1 MARGEIV
8 ELSQIPFLD
17 PAELKGDRFV
27 ASLTFHDQD
36 WRMWVPTQHNKFV
49 EIHGWPAEAAYF
61 ARAPE
66 NPSDF
71 RTRFIDFTAQYA
83 SFKDLMKPFLA
94 IQDDIFNLSAAL
106 AKLKIVF
113 ENKELERAGSHRM
126 AATEIEY
133 ILFLCRGLF
142 DFLQE
147 ILAKLWT
154 KIELEDKSL
163 RKKQLKKSFADMTLR
178 NNAIRTAEEIA
189 EQFQLPMFLAEC
201 YARHAAVFVKI
212 RDYRDNLLHRGQN
225 VQIIFRGD
233 SGFAIEKRLGPF
245 INPNIWRDDEVVNGL
260 VPLLPALAL
269 IVHGTLAASE
279 EFAYIFQSH
288 FKMLNPIVPGMS
300 LYLRGYFNGALLDAL
315 KDADQRVKEGRGLL
329 TQYYT

>member
-1 MARGEIV
+1 MALGEV
-8 ELSQIPFLD
+8 VGLSQIPFLD
-17 PAELKGDRFV
+17 PAELAGDRFL
-27 ASLTFHDQD
+27 ASLTFHAGD
-36 WRMWVPTQHNKFV
+36 WRMWVETQDKKFV
-49 EIHGWPAEAAYF
+49 EIHGWPAEASYF

-66 NPSDF
+66 GPSYLTLHF
-71 RTRFIDFTAQYA
+71 LNFMVQHAN
-83 SFKDLMKPFLA
+83 FKDLMKPFSA

-106 AKLKIVF
+106 AMLKLVF

-147 ILAKLWT
+147 VLAKLWT
-154 KIELEDKSL
+154 KIELTDKSV

-178 NNAIRTAEEIA
+178 GNAVRTAQEIA
-189 EQFQLPMFLAEC
+189 EQFQLPLFLAEC

-233 SGFAIEKRLGPF
+233 SGFAIQKRLGPF
-245 INPNIWRDDEVVNGL
+245 INPNIWHDAEVTNGL

-269 IVHGTLAASE
+269 IIHGTLAAYE

-315 KDADQRVKEGRGLL
+315 QDADQRVKEGRGLL
-329 TQYYT
+329 T